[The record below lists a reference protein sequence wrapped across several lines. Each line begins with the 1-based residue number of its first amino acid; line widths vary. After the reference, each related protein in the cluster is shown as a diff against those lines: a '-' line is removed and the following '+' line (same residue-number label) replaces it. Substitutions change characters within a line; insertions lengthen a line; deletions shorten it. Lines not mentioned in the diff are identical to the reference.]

1 MISNRS
7 GSQQSE
13 FMQAL
18 VPMVD
23 LFAVLAI
30 VFMLH
35 SNEEITVAQAEVQEA
50 RSALE
55 AVDPLARARRERREM
70 MGARIKGCV
79 KREATYFSAEN

>member
-1 MISNRS
+1 
-7 GSQQSE
+7 
-13 FMQAL
+13 MQAL

-50 RSALE
+50 RSAL
-55 AVDPLARARRERREM
+55 
-70 MGARIKGCV
+70 ARIK
-79 KREATYFSAEN
+79 ENTYLNIVTP